1 MAILYQ
7 NPNSSTLYIG
17 WYAGD
22 GVEFECEDFSLIAP
36 EVRNKINKVYQVK
49 TLNDGFNGFDATLP
63 PNLDS
68 VAQPFTSLECGK
80 AYFITL
86 KAETIQFI

>member
-22 GVEFECEDFSLIAP
+22 GLEFECEDFSLLQP
-36 EVRNKINKVYQVK
+36 SVRDKLYKVFQVK

-63 PNLDS
+63 SELDTI
-68 VAQPFTSLECGK
+68 AQPFTSLECGK

-86 KAETIQFI
+86 KP

>member
-7 NPNSSTLYIG
+7 NPNSSTLFIG

-22 GVEFECEDFSLIAP
+22 GQEFECDDFSLTTID
-36 EVRNKINKVYQVK
+36 VRDKLYKVFQVK

-63 PNLDS
+63 ASLDE
-68 VAQPFTSLECGK
+68 VAQPFTTLECGK
-80 AYFITL
+80 A
-86 KAETIQFI
+86 